1 MQFEKDAVSSCI
13 LLAKKL
19 AQAGSSLRKLAQES
33 FIGLRFRREPLFST
47 HFLEKTPLSHK
58 GGSPLKFRCE
68 SSGLLRRPFIKN
80 VGAAAYLE
88 ARVS

>member
-1 MQFEKDAVSSCI
+1 MGKTVFFLRCI

-19 AQAGSSLRKLAQES
+19 AQAGSSLHKLAQDS

-58 GGSPLKFRCE
+58 GGSPLKFR
-68 SSGLLRRPFIKN
+68 
-80 VGAAAYLE
+80 V
-88 ARVS
+88 